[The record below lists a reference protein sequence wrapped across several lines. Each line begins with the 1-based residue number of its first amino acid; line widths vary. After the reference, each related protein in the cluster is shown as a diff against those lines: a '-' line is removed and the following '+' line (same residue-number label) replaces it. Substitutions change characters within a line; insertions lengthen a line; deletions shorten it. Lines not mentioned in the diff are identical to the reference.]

1 MKKKGDKPLFS
12 SMKSL
17 YHRRLLS
24 GTRRRHRRLLFF
36 FFMPLQ
42 NAALP
47 SHQAAFGGVAFRL
60 KKLKE
65 KNAIAVGREKK

>member
-47 SHQAAFGGVAFRL
+47 SHQ

-65 KNAIAVGREKK
+65 KTDPVIGREKK